1 MKILSYFTTP
11 QKSNINREE
20 SIALQK
26 TIRENDFHPIDTY
39 VKQYL
44 NPEEIDKNY
53 PHLLDHQGDPTEAR
67 FVESILRNYF
77 NRKIQ
82 FGTLMEELEWEN
94 FCVEII
100 KAKMDVRNLKFSDFI
115 KIINLYLDCVKG
127 KGLGIFQ

>member
-1 MKILSYFTTP
+1 M
-11 QKSNINREE
+11 
-20 SIALQK
+20 
-26 TIRENDFHPIDTY
+26 
-39 VKQYL
+39 
-44 NPEEIDKNY
+44 NPEENDKNY

-115 KIINLYLDCVKG
+115 KITNLYLDCVKG
-127 KGLGIFQ
+127 QGLEIFHQKNGETHNKNP